1 MSFSHIDESK
11 ETVLEKVHHKEH
23 VVSDVSNNGQIK
35 HKYGSNCPK
44 KKDVIDEGI
53 ERIQEK
59 LKKMKNEMFGK
70 RHATLKDDEDAAK
83 DDEERPKV
91 VIDKPEY
98 LHPLRSAPKAVMNI

>member
-1 MSFSHIDESK
+1 MSFSDIDESK

-59 LKKMKNEMFGK
+59 LKKMKNQQKTSDSEVERK
-70 RHATLKDDEDAAK
+70 RRFQ
-83 DDEERPKV
+83 ERMRKFTSLESNV
-91 VIDKPEY
+91 T
-98 LHPLRSAPKAVMNI
+98 

>member
-11 ETVLEKVHHKEH
+11 ETVLEKVHRKEH

-35 HKYGSNCPK
+35 HKYGINCPK

-59 LKKMKNEMFGK
+59 LKKMKNQQKTSDSEVERK
-70 RHATLKDDEDAAK
+70 RRFQ
-83 DDEERPKV
+83 ERMRKFTSLESNV
-91 VIDKPEY
+91 T
-98 LHPLRSAPKAVMNI
+98 